1 MAGNKFPGPNYTQII
16 DTNRDKQIVQVPVD
30 NMDFGAR
37 MVTTKGNVKND
48 MTLEHIKSKG

>member
-30 NMDFGAR
+30 NIDFGSR